1 MYALFAFVLDN
12 MLAVDY
18 INYINNALAKESN
31 MFLIEKSKQSDYV
44 VSTYQINYRNN
55 FLPRGVFTIT
65 NKAKGDVRIQG
76 YVEGDFIY
84 GFVLQKYRRK
94 TEVTKKR
101 NKPAVCTSYYKR
113 VKLRDSGWNVIVYKF
128 SVAEVRYFK
137 QHKHHFDIV
146 LF

>member
-1 MYALFAFVLDN
+1 
-12 MLAVDY
+12 
-18 INYINNALAKESN
+18 

-44 VSTYQINYRNN
+44 VSKHQIKYRKS
-55 FLPRGVFTIT
+55 FRPRGVFTIAS
-65 NKAKGDVRIQG
+65 KRQGDVNIHG

-84 GFVLQKYRRK
+84 GFVLHKYRRK

-101 NKPAVCTSYYKR
+101 NKPEVCTSYYER

-128 SVAEVRYFK
+128 SVNEVRYFK